1 MTNRSTKA
9 ISRQAQAAAPILHP
23 ASPDYQSN
31 IIHHRP
37 LNFRSPSAFTL
48 RHFAAASAAPSVPW
62 DTTGQ
67 FARAFCPQ
75 RVSVLPTNQRPSGV
89 QQRTIRAAIV
99 RANRVSNF
107 AVRRNQRTAKE
118 LRLTHGNGSG
128 QNAKNPEPQSHLS
141 VVCGV
146 RPDNSRNESRQP
158 DKAESGGSRAESQS
172 AAATRASPPFP
183 LPPSPFPLP
192 PSPFPLPPSD

>member
-1 MTNRSTKA
+1 MTNDKPKNE
-9 ISRQAQAAAPILHP
+9 SRQPSAVSNPPSSNRHPASAFPKSSINHHQSSWPAP
-23 ASPDYQSN
+23 ASPDIS
-31 IIHHRP
+31 
-37 LNFRSPSAFTL
+37 
-48 RHFAAASAAPSVPW
+48 
-62 DTTGQ
+62 GQ

-75 RVSVLPTNQRPSGV
+75 RFSVFPTNQRPSGLP
-89 QQRTIRAAIV
+89 QRTSRAAIV

-141 VVCGV
+141 AVSGV

-158 DKAESGGSRAESQS
+158 GKAESGGTRAESQT
-172 AAATRASPPFP
+172 AAGG
-183 LPPSPFPLP
+183 
-192 PSPFPLPPSD
+192 DK